1 MKRKSD
7 ALPRTKVYV
16 PPRRRTRRGF
26 VSSGQLRAELERG
39 IEFFWGS
46 RGGRPTEAL
55 R

>member
-7 ALPRTKVYV
+7 ALPRVKVFV
-16 PPRRRTRRGF
+16 PPRRRNRRGF
-26 VSSGQLRAELERG
+26 VSNGQLRAELEGG
-39 IEFFWGS
+39 IEFFWRS